1 MGTAQR
7 GRRSHPAALDGRR
20 VNNPA
25 ITLREPEG
33 GETRASPGQSG
44 PEGRGELVLAEILR

>member
-7 GRRSHPAALDGRR
+7 GRRSPPAALDGRR
-20 VNNPA
+20 ANYPA

-33 GETRASPGQSG
+33 AKLALCHG
-44 PEGRGELVLAEILR
+44 GRGRKVGGELVLAEILR